1 MPVDP
6 ETNRDKND
14 RGNVIGLEN
23 SKDIDQVAEG
33 SIKYIINTIPSNVM
47 MMIKREDRTVV

>member
-6 ETNRDKND
+6 ETNRDKSD
-14 RGNVIGLEN
+14 RGNVVGLEN
-23 SKDIDQVAEG
+23 SKGIDQVAKG
-33 SIKYIINTIPSNVM
+33 LIKYIINTNSSDVV